1 MVHVFPAIE
10 VLLIGLLQKALRR
23 CGSVMLPHENV
34 LLVDNGVVRQ
44 ERNGARHRGNQG
56 VEFLLIAAEC
66 RRQLHL
72 PAHADV
78 TPLREDNLPA
88 HADVTPLR
96 EDNAVPAVHH
106 GEVVSDVY
114 LLHTFDRIRMNFG
127 RRFPA
132 MKRERPFSP

>member
-56 VEFLLIAAEC
+56 VVFLLIAAEC
-66 RRQLHL
+66 RRQL
-72 PAHADV
+72 
-78 TPLREDNLPA
+78 NLPA

-114 LLHTFDRIRMNFG
+114 LLHTFDRIKMNFG

-132 MKRERPFSP
+132 MKRETPFSP